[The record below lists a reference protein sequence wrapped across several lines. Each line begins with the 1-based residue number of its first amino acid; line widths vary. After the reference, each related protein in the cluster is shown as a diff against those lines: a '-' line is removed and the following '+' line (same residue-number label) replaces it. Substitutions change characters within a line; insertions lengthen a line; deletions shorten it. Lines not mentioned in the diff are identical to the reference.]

1 MKKVFIKYNPY
12 TLETELTVDNNGLA
26 QNSKIGERILPGSR
40 LQEWVEDLPK
50 LLIDE
55 YNDTD
60 FEIMFHGTHLD
71 YEDLEEVFTGAKE
84 RGELSVKLKSIP
96 AKETDDKEKLIDEV
110 FKKIQEGPFDELKG
124 ADIINAFENAK
135 SSDFEVCVI
144 ATMSAGKSTLIN
156 SMLGK
161 KLMPSKQEAC
171 TAIITRI
178 KDTEDQD
185 SWRAEVYDKENNL
198 LETQENLT
206 YETME
211 RLNNDV
217 KVSQINAYGD
227 IPFVTAEDVSLV
239 LIDTPGPNNA
249 RDPEHKKIQSDFLNK
264 SSKSLVLYIMEG
276 TFGSDDDN
284 ALLER
289 VAESMKVGGKQSKD
303 RFIFVV
309 NKMDDRR
316 AEDGPTTDALDAVR
330 AYLKNHGIVNPN
342 IFPAAALP
350 ALNIRLK
357 QKDKNIN
364 LNDDGE
370 TCFKIHKLNAN
381 PELHLEEYATL
392 PQSIHSRIKTELEQ
406 AQNSKDEKAEALIHS
421 GIISLEAAIR
431 QYVQKYAKTAKV
443 KNIADTFTHK
453 LEEVGCFEKL
463 KLELTS
469 KQDESER
476 ISEAIKNIREKIDS
490 ATSAKEF
497 TESVDVTLKNVR
509 KEANN
514 RVTEILTMYQKKF
527 DEVIKGLPE
536 ADSEGDI
543 ESEIA
548 RKNLDELEKTAETY
562 GPIFESD
569 LEAMIDE
576 NLVKTSNELLEQYK
590 AKLVSLT
597 SEINLGDIS
606 NVTIDPLKLMIGSL
620 PASIDKETLDGH
632 TRSKSV
638 EELVT
643 KRKWKP
649 EFWHI
654 STWFKKRDV
663 FERESKDIKVIS
675 RDVFLQT
682 YLTPIKKQL
691 MEESERANK
700 YANKIAGE
708 IAEMYKEEFV
718 RLDGILKK
726 KLEELENCVKDKK
739 NVDERIAEI
748 NSRLKKLNEL
758 QNDIASILEI

>member
-1 MKKVFIKYNPY
+1 M
-12 TLETELTVDNNGLA
+12 
-26 QNSKIGERILPGSR
+26 
-40 LQEWVEDLPK
+40 
-50 LLIDE
+50 
-55 YNDTD
+55 
-60 FEIMFHGTHLD
+60 
-71 YEDLEEVFTGAKE
+71 
-84 RGELSVKLKSIP
+84 
-96 AKETDDKEKLIDEV
+96 
-110 FKKIQEGPFDELKG
+110 
-124 ADIINAFENAK
+124 
-135 SSDFEVCVI
+135 
-144 ATMSAGKSTLIN
+144 
-156 SMLGK
+156 
-161 KLMPSKQEAC
+161 
-171 TAIITRI
+171 
-178 KDTEDQD
+178 
-185 SWRAEVYDKENNL
+185 
-198 LETQENLT
+198 
-206 YETME
+206 
-211 RLNNDV
+211 
-217 KVSQINAYGD
+217 
-227 IPFVTAEDVSLV
+227 
-239 LIDTPGPNNA
+239 
-249 RDPEHKKIQSDFLNK
+249 
-264 SSKSLVLYIMEG
+264 
-276 TFGSDDDN
+276 
-284 ALLER
+284 
-289 VAESMKVGGKQSKD
+289 
-303 RFIFVV
+303 
-309 NKMDDRR
+309 
-316 AEDGPTTDALDAVR
+316 
-330 AYLKNHGIVNPN
+330 
-342 IFPAAALP
+342 
-350 ALNIRLK
+350 
-357 QKDKNIN
+357 
-364 LNDDGE
+364 
-370 TCFKIHKLNAN
+370 
-381 PELHLEEYATL
+381 
-392 PQSIHSRIKTELEQ
+392 
-406 AQNSKDEKAEALIHS
+406 IHS

-632 TRSKSV
+632 TRSKQV

-654 STWFKKRDV
+654 STWFKIRDV
-663 FERESKDIKVIS
+663 SEREIKDIKVIS
-675 RDVFLQT
+675 RDNFFQT

>member
-60 FEIMFHGTHLD
+60 FEIVFHGTLLD
-71 YEDLEEVFTGAKE
+71 YEDLTEVFTGAME
-84 RGELSVKLKSIP
+84 RGELSAKLDRIP
-96 AKETDDKEKLIDEV
+96 AKETDDKERLIDDV
-110 FKKIQEGPFDELKG
+110 FKKIQKGPFDELKG

-156 SMLGK
+156 SMLGT

-178 KDTEDQD
+178 KDTEGQNL
-185 SWRAEVYDKENNL
+185 WRAEVYDKENNL

-206 YETME
+206 YKTME
-211 RLNNDV
+211 RLNNDE
-217 KVSQINAYGD
+217 KVSQIDAYGD

-264 SSKSLVLYIMEG
+264 SSKSRVLYIMEG

-350 ALNIRLK
+350 ALNIRLMQNGIDLK
-357 QKDKNIN
+357 
-364 LNDDGE
+364 DDGE
-370 TCFKIHKLNAN
+370 TDFKIRKLNAN

-392 PQSIHSRIKTELEQ
+392 PQSIRSRIKAELMQ
-406 AQNSKDEKAEALIHS
+406 AQNSQDEKSEALIHS
-421 GIISLEAAIR
+421 GVISLEAAIR

-497 TESVDVTLKNVR
+497 TESVDVTLENVR

-606 NVTIDPLKLMIGSL
+606 NVTIDPLKLMSGSL
-620 PASIDKETLDGH
+620 PTSIDKETLDGH
-632 TRSKSV
+632 TSPKKV
-638 EELVT
+638 AKLVT

-663 FERESKDIKVIS
+663 SEREIKDIKVIS

-691 MEESERANK
+691 VEDGNSAKVFANESAG
-700 YANKIAGE
+700 KIAD
-708 IAEMYKEEFV
+708 MYKAEFV

-726 KLEELENCVKDKK
+726 KLEELDKCVNDKK

-748 NSRLKKLNEL
+748 NGRLEKLNEL